1 MEKKKKYNEA
11 KQTLQALKNL
21 GAEVEF
27 VSFEKIFNEF
37 MNIRGSKV
45 ESLTKKS
52 LNNLYGRV
60 RRSLVLNKETLE
72 LKERI
77 KTIKE
82 GDQSRELSISLK
94 FPEYLVKSKHPITII
109 ENGGEKDG
117 DIKYTPEVEENE
129 FKLIKVKNENDSLL
143 KSENETLY
151 EVGVVIGENQE
162 LLSEGKV
169 KSVVVNSYERNP
181 KARKI
186 CIKHFGVKCQVCSFD
201 FEKKYGEIGKDFIH
215 VHHKIDISIVGK
227 EYEINPIQD
236 LIPVCPNCHS
246 MLHKKKPAYSI
257 EELKQIMFK

>member
-1 MEKKKKYNEA
+1 MKKNKEYNEP

-21 GAEVEF
+21 GAETKF

-37 MNIRGSKV
+37 MNIRGSKAKN
-45 ESLTKKS
+45 LTKKS

-60 RRSLVLNKETLE
+60 RRSLVLNKNTLE

-117 DIKYTPEVEENE
+117 DIKDRYEVEENE
-129 FKLIKVKNENDSLL
+129 FKLIKVKNEKDSFL
-143 KSENETLY
+143 KFENEIVY
-151 EVGVVIGENQE
+151 EDEVVIGENQE
-162 LLSEGKV
+162 LLSEGKI
-169 KSVVVNSYERNP
+169 KSVLVNSYERNP

-186 CIKHFGVKCQVCSFD
+186 CIEHFGVKCQVCDFD
-201 FEKKYGEIGKDFIH
+201 FEKKYGKIGKDFIH
-215 VHHKIDISIVGK
+215 VHHKIEISTIGN
-227 EYEINPIQD
+227 EYSVNPLTD

-246 MLHKKKPAYSI
+246 MLHKKKPTYSI
-257 EELKQIMFK
+257 EELKIIMK